1 MASVSFEG
9 MFQQPIPPVDVRTE
23 ETEVME
29 DDDNAAQQAT
39 ESAQP
44 EDEDDEGL
52 DQDQEE
58 EDDDDDE
65 ASDEE
70 QIESS
75 VQADM
80 DKLTEDFPGFRD
92 KYRLIKRIG
101 EGVFP
106 SRYPLCVVPS
116 C

>member
-23 ETEVME
+23 ETEVM
-29 DDDNAAQQAT
+29 
-39 ESAQP
+39 
-44 EDEDDEGL
+44 EDDEGL